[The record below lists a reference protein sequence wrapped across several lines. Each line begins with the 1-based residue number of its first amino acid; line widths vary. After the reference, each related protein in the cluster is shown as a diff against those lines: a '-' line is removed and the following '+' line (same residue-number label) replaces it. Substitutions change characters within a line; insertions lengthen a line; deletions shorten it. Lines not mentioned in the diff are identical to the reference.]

1 MKTIYLPL
9 FIAIVFEVI
18 GTTLMK
24 FAEGFTKPGYTV
36 ATLACYGVAFYCL
49 SLTLQHI
56 PTGIAYAIWSG
67 VGIVLIS
74 LAAWVLNGQKLDLAA
89 IIGLAFIIVGVII
102 VNVFSKAVPH

>member
-1 MKTIYLPL
+1 MIYLQL
-9 FIAIVFEVI
+9 FIAIVFEVV
-18 GTTLMK
+18 GTTLLK
-24 FAEGFTKPGYTV
+24 YSAGFTRPVYAL

-74 LAAWVLNGQKLDLAA
+74 LAAWLLNGQKIDLAG
-89 IIGLAFIIVGVII
+89 IIGISFIMVGVII
-102 VNVFSKAVPH
+102 VNVFSKTMQH

>member
-1 MKTIYLPL
+1 MKIIYLQL
-9 FIAIVFEVI
+9 LIAILFEVV
-18 GTTLMK
+18 GTTLLK
-24 FAEGFTKPGYTV
+24 YAEGFTRPLYGV

-74 LAAWVLNGQKLDLAA
+74 LAAWVLHGQKIDLVG

-102 VNVFSKAVPH
+102 VNVFSKSMSH